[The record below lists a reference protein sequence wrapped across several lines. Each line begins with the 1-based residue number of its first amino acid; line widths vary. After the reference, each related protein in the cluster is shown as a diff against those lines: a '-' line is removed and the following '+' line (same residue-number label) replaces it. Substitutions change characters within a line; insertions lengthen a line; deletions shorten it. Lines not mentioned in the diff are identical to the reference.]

1 MKKRSPS
8 ERNLLRYSLV
18 FVWMSTAFASIW
30 ELDGQS
36 ASLLSSAGV
45 PDRAIQHGMV
55 LSGALTD
62 AVLGVAL
69 ACWPTR
75 RVFLLALGAMIA
87 MSLVATL
94 LLPSLWLHPLG
105 PLTKNVP
112 IAAVLWVLAK
122 EQA

>member
-1 MKKRSPS
+1 MTRLAPS

-18 FVWMSTAFASIW
+18 FVWMATAFASIW
-30 ELDGQS
+30 GLDGQS
-36 ASLLSSAGV
+36 ARLLSSAGV
-45 PDRAIQHGMV
+45 ADRFVQHGMV

-75 RVFLLALGAMIA
+75 RVFLFALGAMIA
-87 MSLVATL
+87 MSLAATL

-112 IAAVLWVLAK
+112 IAAVLWVLAR